1 MIKISKISTVHAGHS
16 DKKKHTEKQTKG
28 KPAQRTPTRG
38 TKFHMESLKR
48 SSRKMLHI
56 TPRGI
61 TKKTPFE
68 AHMGRKVNNPLSNK
82 ATNSSPDNLIWEKR
96 QTRLFRWEN
105 LMQPTIPAEIMSD
118 LRKWSEDEIRVK
130 RRITEPAIIQH
141 TPAKD
146 SIKRKIQ
153 RY

>member
-1 MIKISKISTVHAGHS
+1 
-16 DKKKHTEKQTKG
+16 
-28 KPAQRTPTRG
+28 
-38 TKFHMESLKR
+38 
-48 SSRKMLHI
+48 
-56 TPRGI
+56 
-61 TKKTPFE
+61 
-68 AHMGRKVNNPLSNK
+68 MGRKVNNPLSNK